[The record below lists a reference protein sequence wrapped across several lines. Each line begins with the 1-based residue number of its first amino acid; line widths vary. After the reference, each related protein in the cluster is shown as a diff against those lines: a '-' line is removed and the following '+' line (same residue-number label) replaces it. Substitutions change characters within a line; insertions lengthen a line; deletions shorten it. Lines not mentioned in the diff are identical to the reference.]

1 MKNKLETLCEKGKQD
16 ILAEIQSAMEKIEYG
31 EVVITIH
38 EAKVVQIEK
47 REKRRF
53 K

>member
-1 MKNKLETLCEKGKQD
+1 MKNRIGTFSEKEKQD
-16 ILAEIQSAMEKIEYG
+16 VFAEIQSAMEKIEYG